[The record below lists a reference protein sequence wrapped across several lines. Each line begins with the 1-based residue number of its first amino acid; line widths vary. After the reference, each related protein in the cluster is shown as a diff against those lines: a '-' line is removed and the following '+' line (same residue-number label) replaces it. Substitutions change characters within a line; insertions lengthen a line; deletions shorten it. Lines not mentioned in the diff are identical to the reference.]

1 MKTLVEYIKEAC
13 EKSEC
18 PASKSL
24 SFNFTDFEGAEDT
37 LKSVKEIAEKD
48 GVDVEVEDSKVKVS
62 LKKDAVDDAEGLFEL
77 LQDYIHLRG
86 KDQKRASDEAYAQK
100 IVKLEKTLD
109 DWRTFVD
116 DVKASDE
123 EPEKK
128 EEDKKEEDKKEE
140 E

>member
-24 SFNFTDFEGAEDT
+24 SFNFAECEGAEDT
-37 LKSVKEIAEKD
+37 LKSAKEIAEKD
-48 GVDVEVEDSKVKVS
+48 GVDVEVEDSKLTVS
-62 LKKDAVDDAEGLFEL
+62 LKKDDVDKAEGLFEL
-77 LQDYIHLRG
+77 LQDFIHLRG

-100 IVKLEKTLD
+100 IVKLEKALD
-109 DWRTFVD
+109 AWREFVD
-116 DVKASDE
+116 DTKVSDDE
-123 EPEKK
+123 TPKGEEKK
-128 EEDKKEEDKKEE
+128 DDKKEE